1 MNSKD
6 LALYLS
12 TFRQVLKSYNEYIDE
27 ALKEYDLS
35 PNATQVLVAVDS
47 IITASEIAKSIDVSK
62 ALLSRSVKELQSK
75 GLIEITRSAV
85 DKREQN
91 IIRTSKGDTAARK
104 ISIAHDSFARK
115 FFSKYSDE
123 ELEVLQALL
132 MLGIER

>member
-35 PNATQVLVAVDS
+35 PNATQVLASLDS
-47 IITASEIAKSIDVSK
+47 ISTASEIAKSIDVSK

-75 GLIEITRSAV
+75 GLIEITKSSV

-104 ISIAHDSFARK
+104 ISIAHEHFAKQFFAR
-115 FFSKYSDE
+115 YTSDE
-123 ELEVLQALL
+123 LDVLQALL
-132 MLGIER
+132 IIGTER